1 MKKILISIII
11 ILLIG
16 LGYTIGVKSLSIG
29 QLKLE
34 SVGDIK
40 NASANLDQKF
50 NTSKEISAKT
60 YPKSIEDLDKVVRD
74 LKTAKQQYQAK
85 TLNNPDV
92 QSNLGIIQVEKYN
105 IEYLWT
111 IIGNYATKNGV
122 TLTLDIKSTSA
133 QDVYNLNFSLEG
145 KYIGITDFIYSLE
158 DDSELK
164 FEIKDFKMSS
174 DKITTKNT
182 ATNVTDNEVASNE
195 NGENQ
200 ESNNN
205 TVNDNSK
212 TNSNSTNTN
221 QQDTTANNSQDNTE
235 SKGDGITLYATFTV
249 ENVGINLNE

>member
-1 MKKILISIII
+1 MKKILISVII

-164 FEIKDFKMSS
+164 FEIKDFKISS

-195 NGENQ
+195 NGDNQ
-200 ESNNN
+200 ESNN

>member
-16 LGYTIGVKSLSIG
+16 LGYTIGVKSLNIG

-40 NASANLDQKF
+40 NASTDLEQKF

-85 TLNNPDV
+85 TSNDPNV
-92 QSNLGIIQVEKYN
+92 QSNLGVIQVEKYN

-145 KYIGITDFIYSLE
+145 KYIGITDFIYSIE

-182 ATNVTDNEVASNE
+182 ATNVTNNEVLNNE
-195 NGENQ
+195 NGGNQ
-200 ESNNN
+200 ESSN
-205 TVNDNSK
+205 TENDNSK
-212 TNSNSTNTN
+212 TNSTNTTS
-221 QQDTTANNSQDNTE
+221 QQDTTANNSQENTE

>member
-164 FEIKDFKMSS
+164 FEIKDFKISS

-182 ATNVTDNEVASNE
+182 ATNVTDNEIASNE
-195 NGENQ
+195 NGDNQ
-200 ESNNN
+200 ESNN

-212 TNSNSTNTN
+212 TNNNSTNTN

>member
-40 NASANLDQKF
+40 NASASLDQKF

-164 FEIKDFKMSS
+164 FEIKDFKISS

-195 NGENQ
+195 NGDNQ
-200 ESNNN
+200 ESNN

-221 QQDTTANNSQDNTE
+221 QQDTTSNNSQDNTE